1 MCDLPTSI
9 LNIIRPRFIS
19 DFMAFL
25 SKFRLC
31 QDFPPP
37 ARMKPLNSLYRFF
50 GLQAG
55 DRFDHDRSVLSP
67 YIRPVCLGLIR
78 LLFGMYMLVSFIA
91 YFSLLAAQKNKFLR
105 KRAWKLFGDIM
116 FHSFLG
122 MAAYFL
128 VSGYHTLQYVRKKRN
143 PLSLCNRQLRLAHS
157 FLQTTVLT
165 FPLFCTII
173 YLYWTL
179 PALPAWHT
187 RTQSLWST
195 ITFYM
200 LNTFFSFT
208 ELFISGSRPRP
219 WT

>member
-1 MCDLPTSI
+1 
-9 LNIIRPRFIS
+9 
-19 DFMAFL
+19 
-25 SKFRLC
+25 
-31 QDFPPP
+31 
-37 ARMKPLNSLYRFF
+37 
-50 GLQAG
+50 
-55 DRFDHDRSVLSP
+55 
-67 YIRPVCLGLIR
+67 
-78 LLFGMYMLVSFIA
+78 
-91 YFSLLAAQKNKFLR
+91 
-105 KRAWKLFGDIM
+105 M

-219 WT
+219 WTHLIVVILLLGLYLAFHSILVAASGGKVWVYTILKFSLAINRGWISAVRVFGLCALATVTFSVMQLLLWLKCRYLKGLKLPQPSVDGIELRKVEYLQPNGDSSQEVLV